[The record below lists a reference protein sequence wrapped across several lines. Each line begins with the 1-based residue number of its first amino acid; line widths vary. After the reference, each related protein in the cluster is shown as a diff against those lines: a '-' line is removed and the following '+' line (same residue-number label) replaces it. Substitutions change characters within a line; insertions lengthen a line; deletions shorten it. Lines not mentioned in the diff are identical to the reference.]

1 MTDDPSRRRPS
12 SDPLAEAWTER
23 AGGITLAQAR
33 VLLTAA
39 QWAGM
44 NVSDLATM
52 ICAFSTSDRPEDI
65 TPTDYEWIIDRFVG
79 WGFRHPALPLV
90 SSAQFACL
98 NEGRRR
104 LGLGGRQFVAV
115 MRREASAAGRR
126 QLDGVGF
133 LKLWLLFNGLGA
145 GVPVPE
151 PGFMNRKYAGL
162 LHMAAYRAGVSADTF
177 AALRMHLGGVPR
189 LALLDRRAFARMLAR
204 FEAMG
209 VPAPD
214 PAPLVPAMPGMATQ
228 AQANLIWRMWLDLD
242 GWKGNTTPA
251 TLDLAI
257 ASMLGMEG
265 GLASLTRAGTRALI
279 DRFIVPRMND
289 RRAAESAKERTRP
302 CDPT

>member
-12 SDPLAEAWTER
+12 SDALAEAWTER

-33 VLLTAA
+33 VLLAAA
-39 QWAGM
+39 QWADM
-44 NVSDLATM
+44 SVSDLATM

-79 WGFRHPALPLV
+79 WGFRHPVLPLV

-133 LKLWLLFNGLGA
+133 LKLWLLFDSLGA
-145 GVPVPE
+145 GVPVPK

-162 LHMAAYRAGVSADTF
+162 LHLAAYRAGVSAHTF

-189 LALLDRRAFARMLAR
+189 LAWLDRRAFSRMLAR

-214 PAPLVPAMPGMATQ
+214 PAPLVPAVPGMATQ
-228 AQANLIWRMWLDLD
+228 PQANLIWKLWHDIG
-242 GWKGNTTPA
+242 GWKDDVSA
-251 TLDLAI
+251 SALDRAI

-265 GLASLTRAGTRALI
+265 GLASLTRAGARAVI
-279 DRFIVPRMND
+279 DRFMVPRLRD
-289 RRAAESAKERTRP
+289 RDAECPHLGARP
-302 CDPT
+302 AWP